1 MGIRTFLT
9 VVRSRWMLVVAAI
22 VACMLGAVAMTAV
35 TPKSY
40 QASASFYISMSGIS
54 SANDAFQATQTAQ
67 FRLSSYAKIA
77 ASTEVAQDAIDSL
90 GLHLDAQALANS
102 VKVDY
107 APEAVVFGI
116 TVTDSDP
123 NRVVS
128 LVNAMADEF
137 VALVPQL
144 DATAI
149 EGKPAQ
155 QVSARIIDLPTRPD
169 APVSPN
175 PVRNLGLG
183 LVAGVLLGAL
193 LALLREKTDKRLRSA
208 ERFERVYGSPP
219 LATIDAVISPRG
231 SDIAFGDAP
240 EANAQYRALRTHLLN
255 DLETRARTVYVTSA
269 VTMPTK
275 STVAVDLAAA
285 LASVGDTVV
294 LVPADPASTA
304 MSIIGLTPRSAG
316 LREAGT
322 FKVDEMLTD
331 TSYPGLTIVEGGRD
345 LFDVSAVNRLLTSL
359 MGRYDYIVI
368 EGTPVL
374 PDVDAGLEARQCG
387 GSLLIVQPDTRV
399 DDLKAA
405 VAGLHGAGARLL
417 GIVLV
422 KATQRRSSR
431 RESATAA
438 FGPVGAQWSGRKVF
452 ASVIAS
458 LREKSPAPSA
468 RRTAPA
474 PTEASGPM
482 GSGSKHAA
490 SARD

>member
-1 MGIRTFLT
+1 
-9 VVRSRWMLVVAAI
+9 
-22 VACMLGAVAMTAV
+22 
-35 TPKSY
+35 
-40 QASASFYISMSGIS
+40 
-54 SANDAFQATQTAQ
+54 
-67 FRLSSYAKIA
+67 
-77 ASTEVAQDAIDSL
+77 
-90 GLHLDAQALANS
+90 
-102 VKVDY
+102 
-107 APEAVVFGI
+107 
-116 TVTDSDP
+116 
-123 NRVVS
+123 
-128 LVNAMADEF
+128 
-137 VALVPQL
+137 
-144 DATAI
+144 
-149 EGKPAQ
+149 
-155 QVSARIIDLPTRPD
+155 
-169 APVSPN
+169 
-175 PVRNLGLG
+175 
-183 LVAGVLLGAL
+183 
-193 LALLREKTDKRLRSA
+193 
-208 ERFERVYGSPP
+208 
-219 LATIDAVISPRG
+219 
-231 SDIAFGDAP
+231 
-240 EANAQYRALRTHLLN
+240 
-255 DLETRARTVYVTSA
+255 
-269 VTMPTK
+269 MPTK